1 MHISKCENNVVIVVF
16 YCLFVV
22 FGGLFI
28 VLGVSICFPICQALD
43 TC

>member
-16 YCLFVV
+16 L
-22 FGGLFI
+22 L
-28 VLGVSICFPICQALD
+28 SICFPICQALD

>member
-16 YCLFVV
+16 YY
-22 FGGLFI
+22 LFI
-28 VLGVSICFPICQALD
+28 VLGVYICFPICQALD

>member
-16 YCLFVV
+16 L
-22 FGGLFI
+22 L
-28 VLGVSICFPICQALD
+28 SICCLQGSICISICQALD

>member
-16 YCLFVV
+16 YY
-22 FGGLFI
+22 LFI

>member
-1 MHISKCENNVVIVVF
+1 MHISKCENNVVLVVF
-16 YCLFVV
+16 YCLFV
-22 FGGLFI
+22 

>member
-16 YCLFVV
+16 YCLF
-22 FGGLFI
+22 I
-28 VLGVSICFPICQALD
+28 VLGVYICFPICQALD

>member
-22 FGGLFI
+22 L
-28 VLGVSICFPICQALD
+28 VVSIYFPICQALD

>member
-22 FGGLFI
+22 
-28 VLGVSICFPICQALD
+28 LGVSCCFPICQALD

>member
-22 FGGLFI
+22 
-28 VLGVSICFPICQALD
+28 LGVSICFPIYQAPD

>member
-16 YCLFVV
+16 YCLFIV
-22 FGGLFI
+22 FGMY
-28 VLGVSICFPICQALD
+28 ICFPICQALD